1 MLLKASINAQGSYY
15 QLHLSVIDTNIMGG
29 GGGGREGGNMIENLT
44 CGPLF
49 CSEILWRIIF
59 R

>member
-1 MLLKASINAQGSYY
+1 MLLKDSINAHGSY

-29 GGGGREGGNMIENLT
+29 GGGGDMIEDLT

-59 R
+59 C

>member
-1 MLLKASINAQGSYY
+1 MLLKDSIYAQGSY

-29 GGGGREGGNMIENLT
+29 GGGGGGDMIEDLT

-59 R
+59 H

>member
-1 MLLKASINAQGSYY
+1 MLLKDSINAQGSY
-15 QLHLSVIDTNIMGG
+15 QLHLSVIDTNIMG
-29 GGGGREGGNMIENLT
+29 EGGMIEDLT